1 MEIRLQKFLAQCGIA
16 SRRNSEKLILEGL
29 VQINGKI
36 EKELGIKIDPEKDNI
51 FFKGKK
57 LTAPKCPKL
66 VYILNKPKNCIT
78 SLKDE
83 KNRDIISKYFP
94 KLDCPLFPVGRL
106 DYDAEGLIFITND
119 GDFAQQIS
127 HPKYKFKKSYFVK
140 IDKILDE
147 KELKIL
153 NKKMFIEEKIYQAKV
168 IPLRQTSKKSW
179 VKVDL
184 YQGLNLQIKKMFW
197 HLKIQVLKIKRFQI
211 GNIHLADLKSGQYR
225 LLKKEEVKKLL
236 DNKPT
241 NQRI

>member
-1 MEIRLQKFLAQCGIA
+1 M
-16 SRRNSEKLILEGL
+16 
-29 VQINGKI
+29 
-36 EKELGIKIDPEKDNI
+36 
-51 FFKGKK
+51 
-57 LTAPKCPKL
+57 
-66 VYILNKPKNCIT
+66 
-78 SLKDE
+78 
-83 KNRDIISKYFP
+83 
-94 KLDCPLFPVGRL
+94 DCPLFPVGRL

-153 NKKMFIEEKIYQAKV
+153 NKKMFIEEKIYKAKV
-168 IPLRQTSKKSW
+168 NPLRQSNKKSW

-225 LLKKEEVKKLL
+225 LLKKRKVGSKKTGVPASLKIVCFFF
-236 DNKPT
+236 NKPT
-241 NQRI
+241 IFSAAKISLCSFNSNNSFSIFHRLSNLLPFFNSSQTTKSTRFKIC